1 MRSPNEPTSIFA
13 VELEAT
19 LCTIEERMSK
29 NIPFPN
35 HNHMLTQQFMRGV
48 KDERVTRR
56 IAPMRPREMTFH
68 ELQTEVRQLEREM
81 RLEPTTKP
89 EVRAQS
95 QKSAQSH
102 HYQSQPNPHKAPTT
116 FQPPNKKTDH
126 NILQELM
133 VRMSL
138 LTEKVEELASS
149 PRRTTRDNK
158 GIPPTGSSSR
168 VQKHSFKLGRPR
180 PMDSPS
186 QTRFQQL
193 IGPNNEDVF

>member
-35 HNHMLTQQFMRGV
+35 RNHMLTQQFMRGV

-56 IAPMRPREMTFH
+56 IAPMRPREMTFR

-95 QKSAQSH
+95 QKSAQSQ
-102 HYQSQPNPHKAPTT
+102 HYQ
-116 FQPPNKKTDH
+116 
-126 NILQELM
+126 
-133 VRMSL
+133 
-138 LTEKVEELASS
+138 
-149 PRRTTRDNK
+149 
-158 GIPPTGSSSR
+158 
-168 VQKHSFKLGRPR
+168 
-180 PMDSPS
+180 
-186 QTRFQQL
+186 
-193 IGPNNEDVF
+193 